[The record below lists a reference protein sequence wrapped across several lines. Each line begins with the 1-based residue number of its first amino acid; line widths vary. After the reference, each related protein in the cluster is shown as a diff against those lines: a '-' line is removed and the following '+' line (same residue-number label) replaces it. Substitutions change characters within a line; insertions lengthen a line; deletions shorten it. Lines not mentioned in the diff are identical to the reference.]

1 MTNRT
6 SDQQKK
12 FIAVRAGAKEYA
24 DPRYK
29 KRPSEKI
36 GRKVRVMM
44 YLRINAMNA
53 EGEYIF

>member
-12 FIAVRAGAKEYA
+12 FIAVRAGAKECA

-29 KRPSEKI
+29 KRPIEKI